1 MTTPDQA
8 GWYDDPNDPSA
19 QRYWDGQDWT
29 PHRQR
34 KPASPSARA
43 SAVPAPSRQTP
54 PPPNLPPPPPPN
66 LPPPPPPNLPPPPP
80 PNLPPPPPPNLPPP
94 PAPPAPPGDY
104 SSGVGQLPPP
114 SLPPPSPRPQGAG
127 AETPSDGLAQV
138 KGVVGYF
145 SVTAWVLVAGLIT
158 TFIGT
163 FFPYASVSVN
173 ALGSSVVLQEVS
185 ANGPARFVV
194 IFLVAAAA
202 ALAWPALSGSQA
214 AVWRLIGLSVA
225 VAALAGLMVVWFT
238 NVSTSNQEGQGV
250 VDVSPGF
257 GLLLYGA
264 GVVIIAVGVIRLWLL
279 RSRTSPNRAY

>member
-1 MTTPDQA
+1 MA
-8 GWYDDPNDPSA
+8 
-19 QRYWDGQDWT
+19 
-29 PHRQR
+29 
-34 KPASPSARA
+34 
-43 SAVPAPSRQTP
+43 
-54 PPPNLPPPPPPN
+54 
-66 LPPPPPPNLPPPPP
+66 
-80 PNLPPPPPPNLPPP
+80 
-94 PAPPAPPGDY
+94 
-104 SSGVGQLPPP
+104 
-114 SLPPPSPRPQGAG
+114 
-127 AETPSDGLAQV
+127 SDGLAQV
-138 KGVVGYF
+138 KGVVGNF
-145 SVTAWVLVAGLIT
+145 SMTAWVLVAGLIT

-173 ALGSSVVLQEVS
+173 ALGSSVILQQVS

-238 NVSTSNQEGQGV
+238 NVSTSNQEGEGV

-264 GVVIIAVGVIRLWLL
+264 GVVITAVGVIRLWLL
-279 RSRTSPNRAY
+279 RSRTSPNQAD

>member
-1 MTTPDQA
+1 MTTPDQP

-19 QRYWDGQDWT
+19 QRYWDGQAWT

-43 SAVPAPSRQTP
+43 SAVPTPSQQAP
-54 PPPNLPPPPPPN
+54 PPPNLPPPPSPN
-66 LPPPPPPNLPPPPP
+66 LPPWSAAAPTQHAYLPPP
-80 PNLPPPPPPNLPPP
+80 
-94 PAPPAPPGDY
+94 PPAPPGDY
-104 SSGVGQLPPP
+104 SSGVGQFPPP
-114 SLPPPSPRPQGAG
+114 AWPPPSPRSQGAG
-127 AETPSDGLAQV
+127 AQTASDGLAQV
-138 KGVVGYF
+138 KGVVGNF
-145 SVTAWVLVAGLIT
+145 SMTAWVLVAGLIT
-158 TFIGT
+158 TFVGT
-163 FFPYASVSVN
+163 FFPYASVSLN

-202 ALAWPALSGSQA
+202 ALAWPALSGSQV
-214 AVWRLIGLSVA
+214 AVWRLIGVSVA

-238 NVSTSNQEGQGV
+238 NVSTSNQEGEGV

-279 RSRTSPNRAY
+279 RSRTSRNQAY